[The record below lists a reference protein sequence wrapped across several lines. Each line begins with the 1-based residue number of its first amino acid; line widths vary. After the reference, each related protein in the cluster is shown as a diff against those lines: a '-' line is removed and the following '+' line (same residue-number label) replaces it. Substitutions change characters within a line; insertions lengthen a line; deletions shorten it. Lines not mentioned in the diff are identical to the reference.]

1 MRFRVQC
8 KDGNIGMAHCPLW
21 YEPYDL
27 ACVEDNEA
35 AERAMEFMFGWY
47 GRVLI
52 LFLIIIIKVFNE
64 LRGLLILFL
73 LLIV

>member
-1 MRFRVQC
+1 
-8 KDGNIGMAHCPLW
+8 MAHCPLW

-52 LFLIIIIKVFNE
+52 LFLIIIIKVLNG
-64 LRGLLILFL
+64 LRGLLILFI
-73 LLIV
+73 LLIVGT